1 MGRSGLPRRE
11 GPVDGLDGGGA
22 PEVGEMPVVAIF
34 HQEDTPIT
42 DSAFVVDEFRNTM
55 TITDLEF
62 QRSWGCAR

>member
-1 MGRSGLPRRE
+1 
-11 GPVDGLDGGGA
+11 
-22 PEVGEMPVVAIF
+22 MPVVAIF